1 MSAPETPLSETA
13 SPEEPTPDLP
23 PDVPPEAAAFLREM
37 GYLQP
42 DRLKVGGVAPRLLL
56 NRLNPISAA
65 DATVEVGS
73 PDALLPTV
81 LIFGSYT

>member
-1 MSAPETPLSETA
+1 MSVPETA
-13 SPEEPTPDLP
+13 SPEEANHDLP

-42 DRLKVGGVAPRLLL
+42 DRLKVGDAAPRLLL

-65 DATVEVGS
+65 DSSVEIGS
-73 PDALLPTV
+73 PNAILPTV